1 MINDEKTYELTLED
15 FFVYS
20 LYSLL
25 QTNTND
31 ENICSHIPLLQTN
44 TNGNIYYNNEIS
56 MKFPPKVFSTSCPI
70 FRHLFSFSFKMI
82 EATVHACLSLCSIKY
97 TFEISQFVFHVKIFY
112 EMLNILNIVV
122 DEKRIIFRLHNKNYI
137 QIDLLKKPTIQFCE
151 VYKQNNQ
158 SVLVI
163 T

>member
-1 MINDEKTYELTLED
+1 M
-15 FFVYS
+15 
-20 LYSLL
+20 
-25 QTNTND
+25 
-31 ENICSHIPLLQTN
+31 
-44 TNGNIYYNNEIS
+44 
-56 MKFPPKVFSTSCPI
+56 
-70 FRHLFSFSFKMI
+70 
-82 EATVHACLSLCSIKY
+82 
-97 TFEISQFVFHVKIFY
+97 FHVKIFY

-122 DEKRIIFRLHNKNYI
+122 EEKRIIFRLHNKNYI